1 MDADHKKM
9 LRLGHLTALVSL
21 WLGLKLFIILLWG
34 LWVGLFILRLPL
46 APVMQKG
53 LAGFVFLSLDGL
65 GWGLLKPF
73 VVKVWHGR

>member
-1 MDADHKKM
+1 MDSDQKK
-9 LRLGHLTALVSL
+9 LLGLGDLTVLVSL
-21 WLGLKLFIILLWG
+21 WWGLKLLLILLWG

-53 LAGFVFLSLDGL
+53 LAVFVFLSLDGL

-73 VVKVWHGR
+73 VEKVGHGR